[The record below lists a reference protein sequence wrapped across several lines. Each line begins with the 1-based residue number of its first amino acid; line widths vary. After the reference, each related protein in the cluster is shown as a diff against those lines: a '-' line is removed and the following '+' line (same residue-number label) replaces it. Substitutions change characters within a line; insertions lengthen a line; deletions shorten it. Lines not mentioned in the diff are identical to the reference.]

1 MSLAITFLLG
11 LTVPQGTV
19 FLVTRN
25 IFSWELMHQSQ
36 YRLHCL
42 YWNSSCLVITKT
54 EIPERVLYFFTYITV
69 YNKI

>member
-1 MSLAITFLLG
+1 MFLLG

-19 FLVTRN
+19 FLVTNR
-25 IFSWELMHQSQ
+25 FSWELVHQCQ
-36 YRLHCL
+36 YRLYCL
-42 YWNSSCLVITKT
+42 YWHGSSLVITKT